1 MEIDEFKEMILKH
14 AHALS
19 VRISEAIPP
28 LNELT
33 MPIVVFVLQNYA
45 TAIKNDPDFDN
56 ELYAI
61 LKASL
66 RGTVFRADKD
76 NPESMAIL
84 EEIRAGR
91 KNYE

>member
-14 AHALS
+14 AQALS

-45 TAIKNDPDFDN
+45 TGIKNDPDFDN
-56 ELYAI
+56 ELYTI
-61 LKASL
+61 LKKSL
-66 RGTVFRADKD
+66 QYTTFRADTD